1 MLWFKKKEV
10 KEKIE
15 WEFNTLEEAYVYIE
29 QLHVRTKYLLNIID
43 AYEDDAWDIQIQLMN
58 KIKDRQQP
66 TYTKQEVLNLITNT

>member
-43 AYEDDAWDIQIQLMN
+43 AYEDDAWDIQIQLTN